1 MNVEW
6 LPVAENDREDQI
18 AYIRERNP
26 MAAINMGDAIQAA
39 VRILSEHP
47 KIGKIGRVNATRE
60 FVVARTPY
68 ILIYRLEARVIV
80 VLRLLH
86 GAQQWPLI
94 IE

>member
-39 VRILSEHP
+39 VRTLSEHP
-47 KIGKIGRVNATRE
+47 KIGKIGRVKTTRE